1 MAAGMHITRGSGSL
15 LMFIGSSCGQSGA
28 ERIRKQY
35 TIPMPNEVAEQE
47 FSLWHPMAS

>member
-1 MAAGMHITRGSGSL
+1 MAAGMHVTRGSGSL

-35 TIPMPNEVAEQE
+35 TIPMPNDGAE
-47 FSLWHPMAS
+47 